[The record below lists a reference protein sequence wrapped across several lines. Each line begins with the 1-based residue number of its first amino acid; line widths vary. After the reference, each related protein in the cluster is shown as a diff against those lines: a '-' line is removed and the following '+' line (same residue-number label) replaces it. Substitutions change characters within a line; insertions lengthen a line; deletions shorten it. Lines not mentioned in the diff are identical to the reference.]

1 MLAKTAMPDYPTLM
15 ELRQA
20 GWSLEEIAATYCVT
34 SVAVWKAL
42 QAGHLHRGNQ
52 RKPPAPDRHIQD
64 R

>member
-1 MLAKTAMPDYPTLM
+1 MLAETAMPDYPTLM

-20 GWSLEEIAATYCVT
+20 GWSLEEIATTYRVAPG
-34 SVAVWKAL
+34 AVWKAL
-42 QAGHLHRGNQ
+42 QAGHLHRGTP